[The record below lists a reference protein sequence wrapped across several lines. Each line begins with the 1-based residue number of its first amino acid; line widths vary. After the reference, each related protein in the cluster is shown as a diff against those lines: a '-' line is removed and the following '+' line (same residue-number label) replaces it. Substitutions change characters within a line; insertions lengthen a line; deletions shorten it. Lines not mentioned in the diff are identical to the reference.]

1 MLSYCI
7 DRMAEES
14 AITFGD
20 FTQEEVSRITELS
33 TDIQASFAGQ
43 VERSFSPPIDHSFQI
58 HANEN
63 DALNENINQ
72 PFQHKKL
79 KLLSKFNP
87 KMLSNLEYIYH
98 TIVDQILSHNPMHN
112 RKRKL
117 MSNSTQFY

>member
-1 MLSYCI
+1 
-7 DRMAEES
+7 MAEDS

-43 VERSFSPPIDHSFQI
+43 VDRSFSLPIDHSFQI

-63 DALNENINQ
+63 DALNEDINQ
-72 PFQHKKL
+72 SFP
-79 KLLSKFNP
+79 SKFNP
-87 KMLSNLEYIYH
+87 TMPSYLEYIYH

-112 RKRKL
+112 RKRNL
-117 MSNSTQFY
+117 MRNST